1 MRRIILIILT
11 ALSTQALAI
20 EPPSVV
26 VHNISRDESVV
37 SNNANIVRPMASI
50 TKLMTAM
57 IALDYYTLDQK
68 IRVGKKATM
77 TVEQL
82 LTNVLVRSDNA
93 ASEIL
98 ARNHP
103 QGRAGFLDAMNGKAQ
118 FLGLKNT
125 EYHDASG
132 LISTNLTTAQEL
144 IKVVAHAGTYPFIRQ
159 TSTLTE
165 ITKTQKVKNKTRTV
179 SLPNTN
185 KNILF
190 EFDNIL
196 VSKTGTTSKAGKC
209 LAMLVDNK
217 GEQYAIIILGEPS
230 KQARDQVA
238 RTLIHASTLEKR
250 Y

>member
-1 MRRIILIILT
+1 MREIILT
-11 ALSTQALAI
+11 IITLFATAAYSA
-20 EPPSVV
+20 PSVV
-26 VHNISRDESVV
+26 VHNTSTNRSVISD
-37 SNNANIVRPMASI
+37 NGDQVRPMASI

-57 IALDYYTLDQK
+57 VALDTYTLDQK
-68 IRVGKKATM
+68 IKVGKRATM

-82 LTNVLVRSDNA
+82 LTNVLVRSDNH
-93 ASEIL
+93 ASELL
-98 ARNHP
+98 ARAHP
-103 QGRAGFLDAMNGKAQ
+103 HGREEFLRHMNIKAQ

-132 LISTNLTTAQEL
+132 LIDNNRTTANEL
-144 IKVVAHAGTYPFIRQ
+144 VQVVLAASKYPFISK

-165 ITKTQKVKNKTRTV
+165 IHRTSKVKNKTRTI

-185 KNILF
+185 KSILF

-217 GEQYAIIILGEPS
+217 GEQYAIIILGEPT
-230 KQARDQVA
+230 KQARDQAA
-238 RTLIHASTLEKR
+238 RNLIHASALTQ
-250 Y
+250 

>member
-1 MRRIILIILT
+1 MRGILLTIGIL
-11 ALSTQALAI
+11 LSNAAWAI

-26 VHNISRDESVV
+26 VQNISKDQVVV
-37 SNNANIVRPMASI
+37 SNNANIIRPMASI

-57 IALDYYTLDQK
+57 VALDHYPLSQK
-68 IRVGKKATM
+68 INVSKKSTM

-98 ARNHP
+98 AKNHP
-103 QGRAGFLDAMNGKAQ
+103 QGRAAFLDAMNGKAQ
-118 FLGLKNT
+118 FLGLHNT

-132 LISTNLTTAQEL
+132 LAPNNLTTANEL
-144 IKVVAHAGTYPFIRQ
+144 IKVVAHAGTYQFIRQ
-159 TSTLTE
+159 TSTLTD
-165 ITKTQKVKNKTRTV
+165 IVKTQKVKNKTRTV

-185 KNILF
+185 KTILF

-230 KQARDQVA
+230 KQARDQMA
-238 RTLIHASTLEKR
+238 RNLLQASSLTR
-250 Y
+250 

>member
-1 MRRIILIILT
+1 MRKIILT
-11 ALSTQALAI
+11 ILAAFASTASAI
-20 EPPSVV
+20 EPPSVLV
-26 VHNISRDESVV
+26 QNISRDEIVIS
-37 SNNANIVRPMASI
+37 SNANVIRPMASI

-57 IALDYYTLDQK
+57 VALDQYPLDQK
-68 IRVGKKATM
+68 ILVGKKTTM

-98 ARNHP
+98 AKNYPH
-103 QGRAGFLDAMNGKAQ
+103 GRAAFLDAMNGKAQ

-132 LISTNLTTAQEL
+132 LIPTNLTTAQEL
-144 IKVVAHAGTYPFIRQ
+144 TKVVAHAGTYPFIRH

-165 ITKTQKVKNKTRTV
+165 ITKTQRIKNKIRKI

-209 LAMLVDNK
+209 VAMLVDNK

-238 RTLIHASTLEKR
+238 RNLLQASKLTK
-250 Y
+250 

>member
-1 MRRIILIILT
+1 MREIILT
-11 ALSTQALAI
+11 IIIIFASVAHAGSA
-20 EPPSVV
+20 PSVV
-26 VHNISRDESVV
+26 VHNTTTNRNVISD
-37 SNNANIVRPMASI
+37 NADAVRPMASI

-57 IALDYYTLDQK
+57 VALDTFKLDQK
-68 IRVGKKATM
+68 IVTGKKSSS

-82 LTNVLVRSDNA
+82 LTNVLVRSDNN
-93 ASEIL
+93 ASELL
-98 ARNHP
+98 AKSHP
-103 QGRAGFLDAMNGKAQ
+103 GGRAEFLKLMNLKAQ

-132 LISTNLTTAQEL
+132 LVASNITTANEL
-144 IKVVAHAGTYPFIRQ
+144 VQVVIAAGNYPFIRQ

-165 ITKTQKVKNKTRTV
+165 ITRTAKVKNKTKTV

-185 KNILF
+185 KAILF

-217 GEQYAIIILGEPS
+217 GDRYAIIILGEPT
-230 KQARDQVA
+230 KQARDKTA
-238 RTLIHASTLEKR
+238 RTLIQTSIDN
-250 Y
+250 

>member
-1 MRRIILIILT
+1 MRKIILIILT
-11 ALSTQALAI
+11 ALSTQVFAI

-26 VHNISRDESVV
+26 VHNVSKDETVI
-37 SNNANIVRPMASI
+37 SNNANVIRPMASI

-57 IALDYYTLDQK
+57 VALDHYPLDQQ
-68 IRVGKKATM
+68 IRIGKKATM
-77 TVEQL
+77 SVEQL
-82 LTNVLVRSDNA
+82 LVNVLVRSDNN

-98 ARNHP
+98 AKNHP
-103 QGRAGFLDAMNGKAQ
+103 QGRAAFLDAMNGKAK
-118 FLGLKNT
+118 FLGLRNT

-132 LISTNLTTAQEL
+132 LVPTNLTTAQEL
-144 IKVVAHAGTYPFIRQ
+144 TKVVAYAGTYPFIRKV
-159 TSTLTE
+159 STMTE
-165 ITKTQKVKNKTRTV
+165 ITSTKKVKNKTQTI

-209 LAMLVDNK
+209 VAMLVNNK

-230 KQARDQVA
+230 KQARDQLA
-238 RTLIHASTLEKR
+238 RSLIHASKLDN
-250 Y
+250 

>member
-1 MRRIILIILT
+1 MRGIILT
-11 ALSTQALAI
+11 IGFLLYSTVWAI

-26 VHNISRDESVV
+26 VQNISKDQVVV
-37 SNNANIVRPMASI
+37 SNNANIIRPMASI

-57 IALDYYTLDQK
+57 VALDHYPLSQK
-68 IRVGKKATM
+68 INVSKKSTM

-98 ARNHP
+98 AKNHP
-103 QGRAGFLDAMNGKAQ
+103 QGRTAFLDAMNGKAQ
-118 FLGLKNT
+118 FLGLQNT

-132 LISTNLTTAQEL
+132 LLPTNLTTANEL

-159 TSTLTE
+159 TSTLPD
-165 ITKTQKVKNKTRTV
+165 IVKTQKVKNKTRTV

-185 KNILF
+185 KTILF

-230 KQARDQVA
+230 KQARDQLA
-238 RTLIHASTLEKR
+238 RNLLQASSLTR
-250 Y
+250 